1 VSGSTQ
7 GRTVQARTALI
18 ARRGGPIHSRTINL
32 CVLTSAIALDGNRGI
47 HRPLFNRCQWL
58 EGVRAPQR
66 FDELPRHD
74 RWGVAGHPR
83 SRHPTPHPSR
93 TRHRNPAESDWLP
106 GWDWGAANAV
116 PARAGRRKKIR
127 KSASTNLRNSSDSAG
142 VATPRTARC
151 CPRRVVERD
160 SPHAAP
166 ALQMTAKGSVIL
178 GSC

>member
-106 GWDWGAANAV
+106 GWCAANAV
-116 PARAGRRKKIR
+116 PAPESRRKKCPDRPQKIVGFCVAITLSLSPSIR
-127 KSASTNLRNSSDSAG
+127 LAAG
-142 VATPRTARC
+142 
-151 CPRRVVERD
+151 
-160 SPHAAP
+160 
-166 ALQMTAKGSVIL
+166 L
-178 GSC
+178 GLGRG